1 MHAVVGIW
9 TRDEQHRDEQNRLLH
24 EEVVPLAKGR
34 PGFVCGFWM
43 HDPETGKGH
52 TTTIFDT
59 RESARDFKTLVESR
73 SQRAAQVGVTSDIL
87 TTVEVV
93 ADAHAASQP
102 NAG

>member
-9 TRDEQHRDEQNRLLH
+9 TVDEHRRDEQNRLLRD
-24 EEVVPLAKGR
+24 EVVPLAKGQ

-43 HDPETGKGH
+43 HDPESGKGH
-52 TTTIFDT
+52 TTIIFDS
-59 RESARDFKTLVESR
+59 RELATDFKTLVESR

-87 TTVEVV
+87 GTVEVV
-93 ADAHAASQP
+93 ADAHAANRP